1 MRGTLLGNY
10 RVVDRLGDG
19 GTGVVYVGRH
29 EKLGHRVVVKIL
41 RPELSIHV
49 DMVQCFFQEAQV
61 ATAIRNPGI
70 AQVFDFGA
78 TDDGC
83 AYLVMELLEGD
94 SLAARLK
101 QRRLDHGE
109 CCRLGR
115 QIANVLQAA
124 HAAGII
130 HRDLK
135 PDNLFLVPD
144 TEVVGGER
152 VKVRDFGIAKLADD
166 ARVAGICVDRPTVT
180 PTYLSPEQCRS
191 ADSADARS
199 DIYALGCIL
208 FEMACGRSP
217 FVDGTGDDIIAAHL
231 HTPPPHPRH
240 LAPDLPVQ
248 LSTLIVKMLDK
259 QPSLRP
265 QTMTV
270 VCHKL
275 DEVLRML
282 DAASVRPPATMPLL
296 SPASRR
302 PAATPPT
309 GSPVVPRFA
318 RDGSPPSV
326 APAPNGQ
333 HSPSGDESCMDQE
346 SHGYAAYSVHPADS
360 SELPL
365 PPAARLSPPPA
376 APPVVA
382 PPASPRP
389 GASIASGLQAITAAV
404 RPALS
409 VMRHVVPARR
419 PASRPPSETEPTR
432 PSALS
437 PLAFAPAAALRSPSQ
452 PPPTPAIEARFIGA
466 AASSHGF
473 HESTTRRITAA
484 MMLFT
489 PRTATQ
495 RWSLAIGAVLA
506 VGAAGAVGVV
516 LATDHPGAPPDHVGS
531 PSHPAAPVPR
541 AAASTTAAPS
551 ASAPA
556 PAASASRTASPPIAA
571 SPRPSATTSASSSP
585 AATADQLAARCRD
598 LQLARKWPEL
608 ARCADEL
615 KPLDPEH
622 AKLLATRAFEEARS
636 APHIA
641 AVQAAMHDN
650 RLRRA
655 KTELNLI
662 WTGSVDFP
670 DLKRTYERA
679 EAQEIDVLATQL
691 DSVLDASCDAYHQ
704 LLSQQSAL
712 DPPRVVA
719 EAVRRVPCTVPV
731 TEGALNAR

>member
-1 MRGTLLGNY
+1 
-10 RVVDRLGDG
+10 
-19 GTGVVYVGRH
+19 
-29 EKLGHRVVVKIL
+29 
-41 RPELSIHV
+41 
-49 DMVQCFFQEAQV
+49 
-61 ATAIRNPGI
+61 
-70 AQVFDFGA
+70 
-78 TDDGC
+78 
-83 AYLVMELLEGD
+83 
-94 SLAARLK
+94 
-101 QRRLDHGE
+101 
-109 CCRLGR
+109 
-115 QIANVLQAA
+115 
-124 HAAGII
+124 
-130 HRDLK
+130 
-135 PDNLFLVPD
+135 
-144 TEVVGGER
+144 
-152 VKVRDFGIAKLADD
+152 
-166 ARVAGICVDRPTVT
+166 
-180 PTYLSPEQCRS
+180 
-191 ADSADARS
+191 
-199 DIYALGCIL
+199 
-208 FEMACGRSP
+208 
-217 FVDGTGDDIIAAHL
+217 
-231 HTPPPHPRH
+231 
-240 LAPDLPVQ
+240 
-248 LSTLIVKMLDK
+248 
-259 QPSLRP
+259 
-265 QTMTV
+265 
-270 VCHKL
+270 
-275 DEVLRML
+275 
-282 DAASVRPPATMPLL
+282 
-296 SPASRR
+296 
-302 PAATPPT
+302 
-309 GSPVVPRFA
+309 
-318 RDGSPPSV
+318 
-326 APAPNGQ
+326 
-333 HSPSGDESCMDQE
+333 
-346 SHGYAAYSVHPADS
+346 
-360 SELPL
+360 
-365 PPAARLSPPPA
+365 
-376 APPVVA
+376 
-382 PPASPRP
+382 
-389 GASIASGLQAITAAV
+389 
-404 RPALS
+404 
-409 VMRHVVPARR
+409 
-419 PASRPPSETEPTR
+419 
-432 PSALS
+432 
-437 PLAFAPAAALRSPSQ
+437 
-452 PPPTPAIEARFIGA
+452 
-466 AASSHGF
+466 
-473 HESTTRRITAA
+473 